1 MKTINLT
8 VNGQPVRAEVE
19 PRTHLADFLREQ
31 LRLTGTHIGC
41 EHGICGACTVD
52 INGEM
57 SRSCITFAV
66 QCDGA
71 EITTIEGFADDPLM
85 ARLREAFTSEHA
97 LQCGYC
103 TPGMIVA
110 ARDLIRRKGQLDAEQ
125 IRYEM
130 SGNLCRCTGYTGI
143 VAAVAQVM
151 AERDSLDLPPAHA
164 ACIGP
169 APGPEAKRT
178 AQNASNGAARETGK
192 PDDAAPSGSL
202 SPAEAF
208 ESFSEDGLTLL
219 TESFDV
225 PHDAD
230 RVWAFLGDL
239 DTVASCLPGARITQ
253 QDGDLIAGEMRVKL
267 GPMTPRFAGEGMIR
281 RDDGN
286 RSARIVGHAKDTG
299 SASRARGR
307 IVYALHETD
316 DGTRI
321 EIEIG
326 YALTGV
332 LAQFSRGSIATD
344 LVGRLTRA
352 FADNL
357 QAAISGNRPA
367 AADGADD
374 GSDALDAGGLLGAVV
389 WGQIK
394 SIFAALFGRRK

>member
-8 VNGQPVRAEVE
+8 VNGQPVCAEVE

-71 EITTIEGFADDPLM
+71 DITTIEGFDDDPLM

-103 TPGMIVA
+103 TPGMIIA
-110 ARDLIRRKGQLDAEQ
+110 ARDLIRRKGALEPQQ

-130 SGNLCRCTGYTGI
+130 SGNLCRCTGYAGI
-143 VAAVAQVM
+143 TAAIGQVM
-151 AERDSLDLPPAHA
+151 AERDALPLPPAHE

-169 APGPEAKRT
+169 APGPGAKRT
-178 AQNASNGAARETGK
+178 AQNTSNAAADDAGK
-192 PDDAAPSGSL
+192 PDDDSPSTSL
-202 SPAEAF
+202 SPGAAF
-208 ESFSEDGLTLL
+208 ETFSEDGLTTL
-219 TESFDV
+219 TEHVIV

-239 DTVASCLPGARITQ
+239 ETVAACLPGARLIQ

-281 RDDGN
+281 RDDEN

-307 IVYALHETD
+307 IVYALQDTGE
-316 DGTRI
+316 GTRI
-321 EIEIG
+321 DIEIG
-326 YALTGV
+326 YALTGA
-332 LAQFSRGSIATD
+332 LAQFSRGAIAKD

-352 FADNL
+352 FAENL
-357 QAAISGNRPA
+357 QGAISGNGPA
-367 AADGADD
+367 AGGSADG
-374 GSDALDAGGLLGAVV
+374 GSDALDAGGLLGAVI

-394 SIFAALFGRRK
+394 SIFAAIFGRRN